1 MAAHEDY
8 VPAPIAVIPSD
19 GLVIEFP
26 DAGRREAGELARD
39 LKLALDNTA
48 AEAAVASGATVAKV
62 DPKAQDL
69 GTISAIVLGAKA
81 TVAIAGGIAL
91 WMRRKNQARIR
102 LRYADGTPVD
112 ISGVESRDVAK
123 IVQALKAHKPA

>member
-8 VPAPIAVIPSD
+8 VPAPVMVIPPE

-26 DAGRREAGELARD
+26 DAGRREAGKLARD
-39 LKLALDNTA
+39 LKLALDNAA
-48 AEAAVASGATVAKV
+48 AEATVASGATVAKV

-69 GTISAIVLGAKA
+69 GTIVAIVLGAKA
-81 TVAIAGGIAL
+81 TVALAGGIAL
-91 WMRRKNQARIR
+91 WMRRRNQARIR
-102 LRYADGTPVD
+102 FRYPNGTPVD

-123 IVQALKAHKPA
+123 IVQALTSHKPE